1 VVRTHLRPRRF
12 PQLDGLFENTNR
24 RPGNHS
30 REPPV
35 HAPDERR
42 RAQPGVPVM
51 LSDRGSSGQ
60 RARSAE
66 LDGDCKRGNSP
77 RRTQIWWT
85 WASQQHTANTRSC
98 RIERVIDVH
107 IYAPIGMLTHAST
120 NAASFRY
127 VPGCFTTRRR
137 RRSPMQEYGAR
148 RRGVRAVQGVLR
160 GAGAVA
166 GRRGGREPAARGP
179 GRAVANARPGAAA
192 SAAPGPPD
200 LWRCGAVSAAS
211 APYCVP
217 IRLVKIGANAATPD
231 RRTPPGGRAGSC
243 GVAGSQFLGAQGP
256 CI

>member
-1 VVRTHLRPRRF
+1 
-12 PQLDGLFENTNR
+12 
-24 RPGNHS
+24 
-30 REPPV
+30 
-35 HAPDERR
+35 
-42 RAQPGVPVM
+42 
-51 LSDRGSSGQ
+51 
-60 RARSAE
+60 
-66 LDGDCKRGNSP
+66 
-77 RRTQIWWT
+77 
-85 WASQQHTANTRSC
+85 
-98 RIERVIDVH
+98 
-107 IYAPIGMLTHAST
+107 MLTHAST

-192 SAAPGPPD
+192 SAAQGPPD

-211 APYCVP
+211 TPYCVP

-243 GVAGSQFLGAQGP
+243 GVAGSHSSARRALVSEGLSPAAFQLYCSSVTMSRNCA
-256 CI
+256 CICTCSFKAALRTRIPTSNSG